1 MTPFLDALLIRIEL
15 ALEERLLPRPSYSA
29 LTWKEVETEV
39 ASVLGDAVIQA
50 MSEPELAET
59 EALVR
64 NAAAQIPR
72 DAELPRVHDA
82 SFTLARMCYAV
93 ARATRPAVVLETG
106 VGFGVTSTF
115 LLRALALN
123 GTGELH
129 SIDRPTPRKG
139 AGRWVGFLVPKDLRV
154 RWKFHE
160 GASLAVLP
168 ALLPSLGS
176 VDMFLHDSRH
186 TYRNILG
193 ELKLVEPCLS
203 SRAVVMAD
211 DIERNVA
218 FERWC
223 EGRKVRVG
231 RVLREE
237 GKPGL
242 LGICLL

>member
-1 MTPFLDALLIRIEL
+1 V
-15 ALEERLLPRPSYSA
+15 
-29 LTWKEVETEV
+29 TWKEAETEV
-39 ASVLGDAVIQA
+39 AAVLGDGVIQA
-50 MSEPELAET
+50 MREPELSEIET
-59 EALVR
+59 LVR
-64 NAAAQIPR
+64 NAASQIPQS
-72 DAELPRVHDA
+72 AELPRVHDA
-82 SFTLARMCYAV
+82 SFTLARLCYAV
-93 ARATRPAVVLETG
+93 VRATRPQVVVETG

-115 LLRALALN
+115 LLRALARN
-123 GTGELH
+123 GMGELH
-129 SIDRPTPRKG
+129 SIDRPAPVVG
-139 AGRWVGFLVPKDLRV
+139 APRWVGYLVPEDLRG

-160 GASLAVLP
+160 GASLDVLP
-168 ALLPSLGS
+168 RLLKTLGP

-193 ELKLVEPCLS
+193 ELRLVEPRLS

-218 FERWC
+218 FERWLV
-223 EGRKVRVG
+223 GRSVRLG